1 MQDPLHLNIP
11 FVPASGRPF
20 KRPSSPLGKTF
31 SQELPHVHLP
41 RTHASKEEVSSL
53 GCAELAGM
61 DRDRQAAAHMK
72 TVNIMIAL
80 HLTSEELSQRPKG
93 EYCFGP

>member
-1 MQDPLHLNIP
+1 MSMQDPLHLNIP

-41 RTHASKEEVSSL
+41 RTHASKEEVPAWDAL
-53 GCAELAGM
+53 NLLAWTETG
-61 DRDRQAAAHMK
+61 K
-72 TVNIMIAL
+72 LLLI
-80 HLTSEELSQRPKG
+80 
-93 EYCFGP
+93 